1 MKIHRNAGSLL
12 TARAAAWAMAA
23 ATPVFHLG
31 PVLAQTTVL
40 PPVVVTA
47 SRTEQQLSDTLLH
60 TTVITADMI
69 RNSGQVDLPALL
81 RHEAGIQITQTGGI
95 GGASGL
101 FMRGAATRQ
110 TLVLLDGVPINKQD
124 ATGTTSIEHLML
136 SEIDRVEI
144 VRGNVSSVYGSGA
157 VGGVIQIFT
166 RRGSGAP
173 RPTLSLEIGSR
184 SSHRA
189 AASVSGSADG
199 LRYALSA
206 SSVGTA
212 GFSAMN
218 PAQNASVNPDAD
230 GYRNTS
236 ASGMLANQWRA
247 GQEIGIRFSS
257 SDGRFDFDSGFDTS
271 TSVHKGRTRVGML
284 ALYSNNRISD
294 RWQSTLTLSEAA
306 DRNSN
311 RYLTAFPTTDRF
323 ETRTR
328 QVDWNNEIAVTPGW
342 RATAGATHQRQSLN
356 GDDGYG
362 GLTDTARNAWSAQAG
377 IERSGP
383 DAHSLQVNLRHDDTQ
398 RNDSAST
405 GLVGYGYR
413 LSDSVKLIATGST
426 GFSAPPLGF
435 LYGPYGN
442 PNLRPEHSRSVEAGV
457 QFSMASHL
465 LRVTWFDS
473 RIRDQ
478 IEFNAGFNNI
488 RSAANDGVEVSAQ
501 SSLSDWS
508 IRSSLTLQDPRN
520 ADTGERLR
528 RRAAEL
534 ASVAASRTDGPW
546 TYGAVVSYTG
556 RRPDGA
562 NVSLP
567 SYALAGLSLSYQM
580 DRHWTVFGRI
590 DNLFDERYQT
600 ANGYNQLPR
609 AVFAGV
615 RWQQ

>member
-1 MKIHRNAGSLL
+1 MKIRCNAGSLY
-12 TARAAAWAMAA
+12 TARAAAWAISVSM
-23 ATPVFHLG
+23 PLFHLD
-31 PVLAQTTVL
+31 VAVAQTAVL
-40 PPVVVTA
+40 PTVVVTA
-47 SRTEQQLSDTLLH
+47 TRTEQLLSDTLLH

-81 RHEAGIQITQTGGI
+81 RHEAGIQITQTGGT

-166 RRGSGAP
+166 RRGSGAA
-173 RPTLSLEIGSR
+173 RPMLSLEIGSR

-189 AASVSGSADG
+189 AASVSGSADRF
-199 LRYALSA
+199 RYALSA

-218 PAQNASVNPDAD
+218 PAQNANVNPDAD

-236 ASGMLANQWRA
+236 ASGMLENQWRA

-271 TSVHKGRTRVGML
+271 TSVHQGRTRVGML
-284 ALYSNNRISD
+284 ALYSNNRITD
-294 RWQSTLTLSEAA
+294 TWRSTVTLSEAV
-306 DRNSN
+306 DRNNN
-311 RYLTAFPTTDRF
+311 RYLTASPTADRF
-323 ETRTR
+323 QTRTR
-328 QVDWNNEIAVTPGW
+328 QLDWNNEIAVAPGW

-356 GDDGYG
+356 GDNGYG
-362 GLTDTARNAWSAQAG
+362 GLTDVARNTLSAQAG
-377 IERSGP
+377 LERSGLDP
-383 DAHSLQVNLRHDDTQ
+383 HSLQLNLRHDDTQ
-398 RNDSAST
+398 RNESAST
-405 GLVGYGYR
+405 GLIGYGYR
-413 LSDSVKLIATGST
+413 VSDAIKLIATGST

-435 LYGPYGN
+435 LYGPFGN

-465 LRVTWFDS
+465 VRITWFDTH
-473 RIRDQ
+473 IRDQ
-478 IEFNAGFNNI
+478 IEFNARFNNI
-488 RSAANDGVEVSAQ
+488 RSAANDGIEVSTQ
-501 SSLSDWS
+501 SSWRDWS

-534 ASVAASRTDGPW
+534 ASVAVNRTDGPW

-562 NVSLP
+562 NVLLP
-567 SYALAGLSLSYQM
+567 SYRLADLSLSYRM
-580 DRHWTVFGRI
+580 DRNWTVFGRI